1 MNYDEMII
9 FENQLNDDVP
19 PNINSFVESQKIH
32 SPFQHYNIDY
42 DEFINKCID
51 SDIPVEVL
59 TAQHE
64 EFKFKNEKLNPI
76 TENFSSDGHMDNPHY
91 DPHYNPDYNPD
102 YIHHNKEM
110 YYDSFL
116 NEYVPINKT
125 ERLNSNIKDME
136 KVKEDD
142 FKLTEA
148 LFNSDNTDN
157 TDIISQL
164 INIYKEGNNK
174 TCEFTEMQF
183 PYQKVPIKIIELN
196 FVTELIISKT
206 NIEKIEFLP
215 PNLEKLTLTKSE
227 LLYVDCKDFPNSLTH
242 INFSNNKLQI
252 ITNIGDNI
260 KTLILDSN
268 MLSEIV
274 LPQSMDKVSLKDN
287 KFNDVNFIKN
297 LIYLRELDISD
308 NNVSDVDDI
317 IDSVEILSLSKNC
330 ILEIN
335 KLPSSLKEIIS
346 YNNKTYKITDQFPK
360 NLTKIDFY
368 NNNFEKFPDLTES
381 VRWVDLSFN
390 DLRKLPKNFAHLE
403 YFDISS
409 NDNIGFD
416 PSQEEW
422 KLFLECSSKNK
433 QFQFDQHESYIITS
447 DSPNFDFSDS
457 DNEDVNYVKEIT
469 KFDLSKRIIKPP
481 SYEDSQYSQYSQ
493 YSQLENSKT
502 DETLNNATTNNNVD
516 EVDEFIWSYNIKSEI
531 SDRPVFKKRYVNLKK
546 TYVI

>member
-32 SPFQHYNIDY
+32 SPFQHYNIDH

-59 TAQHE
+59 RAQHE
-64 EFKFKNEKLNPI
+64 EFKNEQLNPI
-76 TENFSSDGHMDNPHY
+76 TNNFSSDGHMDNPYY

-102 YIHHNKEM
+102 YNSDHIHHNKEM

-157 TDIISQL
+157 TDNTDIISQL
-164 INIYKEGNNK
+164 IDIYRECNNK

-297 LIYLRELDISD
+297 MIYLRELDISD

-346 YNNKTYKITDQFPK
+346 YNNKTYKICEQFPK

-381 VRWVDLSFN
+381 VKWVDLSFN
-390 DLRKLPKNFAHLE
+390 DLKKLPKNFAHLE

-447 DSPNFDFSDS
+447 DSPNVDFSDS
-457 DNEDVNYVKEIT
+457 DNEDIT
-469 KFDLSKRIIKPP
+469 KYEISKRIIKPP
-481 SYEDSQYSQYSQ
+481 SYEDSQYTQI
-493 YSQLENSKT
+493 NS
-502 DETLNNATTNNNVD
+502 TTNDNVD
-516 EVDEFIWSYNIKSEI
+516 EVDEFIWSYNIKSEM
-531 SDRPVFKKRYVNLKK
+531 SDIPVFKKRYVNLKK